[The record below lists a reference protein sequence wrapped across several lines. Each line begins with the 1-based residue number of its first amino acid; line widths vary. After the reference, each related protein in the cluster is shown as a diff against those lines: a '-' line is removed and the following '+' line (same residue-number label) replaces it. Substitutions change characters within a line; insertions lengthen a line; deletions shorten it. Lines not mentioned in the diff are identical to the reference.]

1 MFIVIE
7 GCDGTGK
14 TTQTEMLRDWFVEQK
29 RACLLI
35 QEPGTT
41 QLGRELRK
49 LLKDASMP
57 MQPLTQTLLFAAA
70 RAETS
75 KLIAEHL
82 SLGGVVIA
90 DRWHLSTLVYQGEV
104 QGVPLSTV
112 MAILSMADLNL
123 RPDLTVL
130 LDIDPAI
137 AAKRRAAEGTDV
149 TKDRFE
155 AEGLVF
161 QQRLR
166 KAYLD
171 LSVHVPNLEIMH
183 VDHCSKTSLHNEIL
197 GNVDS
202 FLRDR

>member
-1 MFIVIE
+1 
-7 GCDGTGK
+7 
-14 TTQTEMLRDWFVEQK
+14 MLRDWFVQQK

-41 QLGRELRK
+41 KLGLELRK

-75 KLIAEHL
+75 KLIAEQL
-82 SLGGVVIA
+82 ALGSVVIA

-104 QGVPLSTV
+104 QGVSLNTV
-112 MAILSMADLNL
+112 MAILSVADLNL

-137 AAKRRAAEGTDV
+137 AAKRRAAEGVDV
-149 TKDRFE
+149 TQDRFE

-171 LSVHVPNLEIMH
+171 LAIYAPNLEVMH
-183 VDHCSKTSLHNEIL
+183 VDHMSPTALHNEIL